1 MEKIKEGFLG
11 KGASASVTVGSRQSE
26 HGACLATLEG
36 PSGGCAEDV
45 GILGSRG
52 APQTPA
58 GYLDVW
64 AHCSA
69 LGSGLRAAASSG
81 FLMAGPAA
89 PPPHYCR
96 QSGSAGESP
105 PLAKM
110 AEGEVLTLGRPKARK
125 VNG

>member
-1 MEKIKEGFLG
+1 MT
-11 KGASASVTVGSRQSE
+11 SPSVTAGNRQSE
-26 HGACLATLEG
+26 HEAWLATLEG
-36 PSGGCAEDV
+36 PPRGCAENV
-45 GILGSRG
+45 GMLGSRG
-52 APQTPA
+52 APQTPT

-69 LGSGLRAAASSG
+69 LGSGLRAAASPG

-96 QSGSAGESP
+96 QSRSAGESP

-125 VNG
+125 VNGKDPSHW